1 MSSFVIDDALILL
14 PRIQLKFL
22 TRWSASAIC
31 AEPQTFRI
39 YSITGMRGRP
49 IWEEDLVLQRKSPTR
64 TMGTPGKGLAG
75 KDNQSKHRRLANISA
90 AGILLCEWHD

>member
-22 TRWSASAIC
+22 TRWSASAIY

-49 IWEEDLVLQRKSPTR
+49 IWEEDLVLQRKKPYPDDGHT
-64 TMGTPGKGLAG
+64 GKGLG
-75 KDNQSKHRRLANISA
+75 RKGQS
-90 AGILLCEWHD
+90 E